1 MEIRIVII
9 LAFASVSAITNT
21 MLILFAYKAFAS
33 LTWKVTE
40 TVSEFEKSS
49 ETRQW
54 IDSLQIAA
62 EQAAVVTEATKQRI
76 AEFEPVLGRAQENYN
91 RTLATVDSKLEKVA
105 GEIDT
110 SARKLRDV
118 VAKPAFSFV
127 AFAAGLTK
135 VLEEDETGD

>member
-1 MEIRIVII
+1 MEIRIVIF
-9 LAFASVSAITNT
+9 LAFASVTVITNT
-21 MLILFAYKAFAS
+21 LLILFAYKAFAS
-33 LTWKVTE
+33 LTSKVTE
-40 TVSEFEKSS
+40 TVSEFGKSS
-49 ETRQW
+49 ETRRW

-76 AEFEPVLGRAQENYN
+76 TEFEPALGRAQENYN

-105 GEIDT
+105 GEIDA

-135 VLEEDETGD
+135 VLKEDE

>member
-1 MEIRIVII
+1 MEIRIVIF
-9 LAFASVSAITNT
+9 LAFASVTVITNT

-54 IDSLQIAA
+54 IDSLQVAA
-62 EQAAVVTEATKQRI
+62 RQAAAVTEATKQRI
-76 AEFEPVLGRAQENYN
+76 AEFEPILGSAQENYN
-91 RTLATVDSKLEKVA
+91 RSLATVDSKLEKVA
-105 GEIDT
+105 DDIDT

-118 VAKPAFSFV
+118 VAGPAFSFV

-135 VLEEDETGD
+135 LIEKDE